1 MGTLLKVKCVDNRDV
16 SARLTAGR
24 TYDVVEDRWS
34 YLRVIDDHGE
44 AGVWRQERFEVVK
57 EEEGPQPP
65 EGNRQSILDEASKLI
80 HGDRAADYGDAR
92 KMHQKIGDLWAA
104 YLGLEGG
111 LRADQVAMMM
121 ALMKISRS
129 TSSPKFD
136 TYVDLAG
143 YAALGG
149 EMAIQGQ

>member
-1 MGTLLKVKCVDNRDV
+1 MDSRGV
-16 SARLTAGR
+16 SDRITAGR
-24 TYDVVEDRWS
+24 TYDVVETTGP
-34 YLRVIDDHGE
+34 YYRVIDNHGDV
-44 AGVWRQERFEVVK
+44 GGWWKERFEVV

-80 HGDRAADYGDAR
+80 HGDRAADYGDAHE
-92 KMHQKIGDLWAA
+92 MHQKIGDLWAA

-111 LRADQVAMMM
+111 IRADQVAMMM